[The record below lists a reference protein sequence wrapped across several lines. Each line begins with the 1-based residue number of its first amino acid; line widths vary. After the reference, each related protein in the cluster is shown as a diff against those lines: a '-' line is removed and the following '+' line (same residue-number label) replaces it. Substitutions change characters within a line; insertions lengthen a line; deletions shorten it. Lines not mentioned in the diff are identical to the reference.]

1 MGEVSALAAEH
12 RQIAA
17 MARELAATVSG
28 SALPDPLAF
37 LQFRREFGRVLT
49 RHLKREEWAVYPQL
63 TTHADPRVRA
73 LADTL
78 CAESQRFSF
87 AFAAYA
93 GRWTAPK
100 IAADWPVF
108 REETLEMIGGL
119 LDRIDAEDN
128 RLYPLLAGEQA
139 ASLRRVA

>member
-1 MGEVSALAAEH
+1 LAAEH

-28 SALPDPLAF
+28 SVLPDPLVF

-63 TTHADPRVRA
+63 TAHRDGRVRA
-73 LADTL
+73 LAEQL
-78 CAESQRFSF
+78 CADSQRFS
-87 AFAAYA
+87 ADFAAYA
-93 GRWTAPK
+93 GRWTAAK
-100 IAADWPVF
+100 IAADWEGF
-108 REETLEMIGGL
+108 RVETLEIIGGL

-128 RLYPLLAGEQA
+128 RLYPLLAEEQA
-139 ASLRRVA
+139 APCAEPAKFAA